1 MGGKDNQA
9 VIENKSV
16 FCEGGAGVAH
26 NNTTGEMHQAIVQ
39 QQQQDIG
46 PVADN
51 VLLTEAQMF
60 RNSIIYKDQQLENFI
75 KGQE

>member
-9 VIENKSV
+9 VIEHKSV

-39 QQQQDIG
+39 
-46 PVADN
+46 
-51 VLLTEAQMF
+51 
-60 RNSIIYKDQQLENFI
+60 
-75 KGQE
+75 